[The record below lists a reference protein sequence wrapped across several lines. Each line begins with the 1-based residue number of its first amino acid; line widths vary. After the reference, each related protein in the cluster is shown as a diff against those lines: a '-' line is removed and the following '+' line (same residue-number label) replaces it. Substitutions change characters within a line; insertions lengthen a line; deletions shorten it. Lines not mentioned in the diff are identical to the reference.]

1 MTVSELRDKLENYL
15 DKYGDAEIT
24 IIKTN
29 KDRTRFDYGTIY
41 ETECYDD
48 FYILVGFGGI
58 EEDV

>member
-1 MTVSELRDKLENYL
+1 MTVSELRDKLEHYI

-41 ETECYDD
+41 GTECYDD
-48 FYILVGFGGI
+48 FYILVDFDGI
-58 EEDV
+58 GEDV